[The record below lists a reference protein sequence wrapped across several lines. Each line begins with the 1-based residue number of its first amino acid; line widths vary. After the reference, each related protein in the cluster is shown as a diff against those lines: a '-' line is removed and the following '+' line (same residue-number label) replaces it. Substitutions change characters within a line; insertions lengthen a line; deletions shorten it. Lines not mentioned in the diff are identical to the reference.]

1 MITYLYWA
9 LVFGLAITVV
19 VTVGIKMDNLKAAL
33 IGAAVVLFVGWAAY
47 YFYFQQIF
55 VKRWGGVMTI
65 TVPDDHYHIVTTWKD
80 DNLWVENY
88 NPANNTCVFSEY
100 SRGNMLEG
108 RVILKN
114 CRPLGTPFAN
124 RAPAQEPGI
133 RE

>member
-19 VTVGIKMDNLKAAL
+19 VMAGIKMDNLKAAL
-33 IGAAVVLFVGWAAY
+33 IGAAVVLFIGWAAY

-65 TVPDDHYHIVTTWKD
+65 TVPDDQYHIATTWKD

-114 CRPLGTPFAN
+114 CRPLGIPFTN
-124 RAPAQEPGI
+124 RGPGQEPVAGK
-133 RE
+133 